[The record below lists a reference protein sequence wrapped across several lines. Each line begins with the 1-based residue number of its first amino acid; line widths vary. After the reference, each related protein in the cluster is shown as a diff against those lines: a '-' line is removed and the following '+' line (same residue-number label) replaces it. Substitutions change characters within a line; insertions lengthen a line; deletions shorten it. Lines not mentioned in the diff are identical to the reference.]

1 MAMSIGSTSSYAS
14 ALNQTTRPPR
24 LDPSKMAENLFSKL
38 DTQNKGYLD
47 TADFANALQ
56 GLSSKTSTSSTTTA
70 STSTSGTGLTASS
83 TNTSSSVSADQVLSA
98 LDTNG
103 DGKVTKD
110 EISSNLKKMAAE
122 LDSQF
127 NAMRMAQAGG
137 QAGGMPPPPPR
148 DSDRDGDNDAG
159 MSKDQLT
166 QVASTTT
173 DSKLAALT
181 SKMASNFDAADTNG
195 DGKVSR
201 TEAMAYDQKTQST
214 SSTASTS
221 KTTSTAATSTDSTTA
236 TDSSKSESETLVFKR
251 ILDLMKQY
259 RDQAT
264 AGVSI
269 AVAADTQNTR
279 TRLSALA

>member
-24 LDPSKMAENLFSKL
+24 LDPSKMAEKLFSQL

-70 STSTSGTGLTASS
+70 STSGTGLTASS

-110 EISSNLKKMAAE
+110 EMSSNLKKMAAE

-148 DSDRDGDNDAG
+148 ESDRDRDNDAG

-201 TEAMAYDQKTQST
+201 TEAMTYDQKTQST

>member
-70 STSTSGTGLTASS
+70 STSGTGLTASS

-110 EISSNLKKMAAE
+110 EMSSNLKKMAAE

-148 DSDRDGDNDAG
+148 ESDRDRDNDAG

-201 TEAMAYDQKTQST
+201 TEAMTYDQKTQST

-236 TDSSKSESETLVFKR
+236 TDSSKSETLVFKR

>member
-1 MAMSIGSTSSYAS
+1 
-14 ALNQTTRPPR
+14 
-24 LDPSKMAENLFSKL
+24 
-38 DTQNKGYLD
+38 
-47 TADFANALQ
+47 
-56 GLSSKTSTSSTTTA
+56 
-70 STSTSGTGLTASS
+70 
-83 TNTSSSVSADQVLSA
+83 
-98 LDTNG
+98 
-103 DGKVTKD
+103 
-110 EISSNLKKMAAE
+110 
-122 LDSQF
+122 
-127 NAMRMAQAGG
+127 
-137 QAGGMPPPPPR
+137 
-148 DSDRDGDNDAG
+148 

-201 TEAMAYDQKTQST
+201 TEAMTYDQKTQST

>member
-14 ALNQTTRPPR
+14 NINQMARPPR
-24 LDPSKMAENLFSKL
+24 LDPSKMAEKLFSQL

-70 STSTSGTGLTASS
+70 STSGTGLTASS

-110 EISSNLKKMAAE
+110 EMSSNLKKMAAE

-148 DSDRDGDNDAG
+148 ESDRDRDNDAG

>member
-24 LDPSKMAENLFSKL
+24 LDPSKMAEKLFSQL

-70 STSTSGTGLTASS
+70 STSGTGLTASS

-110 EISSNLKKMAAE
+110 EMSSNLKKMAAE

-148 DSDRDGDNDAG
+148 ESDRDRDNDAG

-279 TRLSALA
+279 TSLSALA

>member
-70 STSTSGTGLTASS
+70 STSGTGLTASS

-110 EISSNLKKMAAE
+110 EMSSNLKKMAAE

-201 TEAMAYDQKTQST
+201 TEAMTYDQKTQST

>member
-70 STSTSGTGLTASS
+70 STSGTGLTASS
-83 TNTSSSVSADQVLSA
+83 TNTNTSVSADQVLSA

-110 EISSNLKKMAAE
+110 EMSSNLKKMAAE

-201 TEAMAYDQKTQST
+201 TEAMTYDQKTQST

-236 TDSSKSESETLVFKR
+236 TDSSKSETLVFKR

>member
-70 STSTSGTGLTASS
+70 STSGTGLTASS

-110 EISSNLKKMAAE
+110 EMSSNLKKMAAE

>member
-24 LDPSKMAENLFSKL
+24 LDPSKMAEKLFSQL

-70 STSTSGTGLTASS
+70 STSGTGLTASS

-110 EISSNLKKMAAE
+110 EMSSNLKKMAAE

-148 DSDRDGDNDAG
+148 ESDRDRDNDAG

>member
-24 LDPSKMAENLFSKL
+24 LDPSKMAEKLFSQL

-70 STSTSGTGLTASS
+70 STSGTGLTASS
-83 TNTSSSVSADQVLSA
+83 TNTNTSVSADQVLSA

-110 EISSNLKKMAAE
+110 EMSSNLKKMAAE

-201 TEAMAYDQKTQST
+201 TEAMTYDQKTQST

>member
-24 LDPSKMAENLFSKL
+24 LDPSKMAEKLFSQL

-70 STSTSGTGLTASS
+70 STSGTGLTASS

-110 EISSNLKKMAAE
+110 EMSSNLKKMAAE

-201 TEAMAYDQKTQST
+201 TEAMTYDQKTQST

>member
-110 EISSNLKKMAAE
+110 EMSSNLKKMAAE

-148 DSDRDGDNDAG
+148 ESDRDRDNDAG

-236 TDSSKSESETLVFKR
+236 TDSSKSETLVFKR

-279 TRLSALA
+279 TSLSALA

>member
-14 ALNQTTRPPR
+14 NINQMARPPR

-70 STSTSGTGLTASS
+70 STSGTGLTASS

-110 EISSNLKKMAAE
+110 EMSSNLKKMAAE

-201 TEAMAYDQKTQST
+201 TEAMTYDQKTQST

>member
-24 LDPSKMAENLFSKL
+24 LDPSKMAEKLFSQL

-70 STSTSGTGLTASS
+70 STSGTGLTASS

-110 EISSNLKKMAAE
+110 EMSSNLKKMAAE

>member
-70 STSTSGTGLTASS
+70 STSGTGLTASS
-83 TNTSSSVSADQVLSA
+83 TNTSTSVSADQVLSA

-110 EISSNLKKMAAE
+110 EMSSNLKKMAAE

-201 TEAMAYDQKTQST
+201 TEAMTYDQKTQST

>member
-70 STSTSGTGLTASS
+70 STSGTGLTASS
-83 TNTSSSVSADQVLSA
+83 TNTNTSVSADQVLSA

-110 EISSNLKKMAAE
+110 EMSSNLKKMAAE

-201 TEAMAYDQKTQST
+201 TEAMTYDQKTQST

-264 AGVSI
+264 AGVST

>member
-70 STSTSGTGLTASS
+70 STSGTGLTASS
-83 TNTSSSVSADQVLSA
+83 TTNTSSSVSADQVLSA

-110 EISSNLKKMAAE
+110 EMSSNLKKMAAE

-148 DSDRDGDNDAG
+148 ESDRDGDNDAG

-201 TEAMAYDQKTQST
+201 TEAMTYDQKTQST

>member
-70 STSTSGTGLTASS
+70 STSGTGLTASS

-110 EISSNLKKMAAE
+110 EMSSNLKKMAAE

-148 DSDRDGDNDAG
+148 ESDRDRDNDAG

-201 TEAMAYDQKTQST
+201 TEAMTYDQKTQST

-264 AGVSI
+264 AGVST

>member
-14 ALNQTTRPPR
+14 NINQMARPPR
-24 LDPSKMAENLFSKL
+24 LDPSKMAEKLFSQL

-70 STSTSGTGLTASS
+70 STSGTGLTASS
-83 TNTSSSVSADQVLSA
+83 TNTNTSVSADQVLSA

-110 EISSNLKKMAAE
+110 EMSSNLKKMAAE

-148 DSDRDGDNDAG
+148 ESDRDRDNDAG

-201 TEAMAYDQKTQST
+201 TEAMTYDQKTQST

>member
-24 LDPSKMAENLFSKL
+24 LDPSKMAEKLFSQL

-70 STSTSGTGLTASS
+70 STSGTGLTASS

-110 EISSNLKKMAAE
+110 EMSSNLKKMAAE

-148 DSDRDGDNDAG
+148 ESDRDGDNDAG

-201 TEAMAYDQKTQST
+201 TEAMTYDQKTQST

>member
-70 STSTSGTGLTASS
+70 STSGTGLTASS

-110 EISSNLKKMAAE
+110 EMSSNLKKMAAE

-148 DSDRDGDNDAG
+148 ESDRDGDNDAG

-201 TEAMAYDQKTQST
+201 TEAMTYDQKTQST

-264 AGVSI
+264 AGVST

>member
-70 STSTSGTGLTASS
+70 STSGTGLTASS
-83 TNTSSSVSADQVLSA
+83 TNTNTSVSADQVLSA

-110 EISSNLKKMAAE
+110 EMSSNLKKMAAE

-148 DSDRDGDNDAG
+148 ESDRDRDNDAG

-201 TEAMAYDQKTQST
+201 TEAMTYDQKTQST

-236 TDSSKSESETLVFKR
+236 TDSSKSETLVFKR

-264 AGVSI
+264 AGVST

>member
-70 STSTSGTGLTASS
+70 STSGTGLTASS

-110 EISSNLKKMAAE
+110 EMSSNLKKMAAE

-148 DSDRDGDNDAG
+148 ESDRDGDNDAG

-201 TEAMAYDQKTQST
+201 TEAMTYDQKTQST

>member
-70 STSTSGTGLTASS
+70 STSGTGLTASS
-83 TNTSSSVSADQVLSA
+83 TNTNTSVSADQVLSA

-110 EISSNLKKMAAE
+110 EMSSNLKKMAAE

-201 TEAMAYDQKTQST
+201 TEAMTYDQKTQST

>member
-70 STSTSGTGLTASS
+70 STSGTGLTASS

-110 EISSNLKKMAAE
+110 EMSSNLKKMAAE

-201 TEAMAYDQKTQST
+201 TEAMTYDQKTQST

-236 TDSSKSESETLVFKR
+236 TDSSKSETLVFKR

-264 AGVSI
+264 AGVST

>member
-14 ALNQTTRPPR
+14 NINQMARPPR
-24 LDPSKMAENLFSKL
+24 LDPSKMAEKLFSQL

-70 STSTSGTGLTASS
+70 STSGTGLTASS

-110 EISSNLKKMAAE
+110 EMSSNLKKMAAE

-148 DSDRDGDNDAG
+148 ESDRDRDNDAG

-201 TEAMAYDQKTQST
+201 TEAMTYDQKTQST

>member
-70 STSTSGTGLTASS
+70 STSGTGLTASS
-83 TNTSSSVSADQVLSA
+83 TNTNTSVSADQVLSA

-110 EISSNLKKMAAE
+110 EMSSNLKKMAAE

>member
-38 DTQNKGYLD
+38 DTQKKGYLD

-83 TNTSSSVSADQVLSA
+83 TNTNTSVSADQVLSA

-110 EISSNLKKMAAE
+110 EMSSNLKKMAAE

-201 TEAMAYDQKTQST
+201 TEAMTYDQKTQST

-236 TDSSKSESETLVFKR
+236 TDSSKSETLVFKR

>member
-70 STSTSGTGLTASS
+70 STSGTGLTASS
-83 TNTSSSVSADQVLSA
+83 TNTSSSFSADQVLSA

-110 EISSNLKKMAAE
+110 EMSSNLKKMAAE

-201 TEAMAYDQKTQST
+201 TEAMTYDQKTQST

>member
-70 STSTSGTGLTASS
+70 STSGTGLTASS
-83 TNTSSSVSADQVLSA
+83 TTNTSSSVSADQVLSA

-110 EISSNLKKMAAE
+110 EMSSNLKKMAAE

-148 DSDRDGDNDAG
+148 ESDRDGDNDAG

>member
-1 MAMSIGSTSSYAS
+1 M
-14 ALNQTTRPPR
+14 
-24 LDPSKMAENLFSKL
+24 
-38 DTQNKGYLD
+38 
-47 TADFANALQ
+47 
-56 GLSSKTSTSSTTTA
+56 
-70 STSTSGTGLTASS
+70 
-83 TNTSSSVSADQVLSA
+83 
-98 LDTNG
+98 
-103 DGKVTKD
+103 
-110 EISSNLKKMAAE
+110 SSNLKKMAAE

-201 TEAMAYDQKTQST
+201 TEAMTYDQKTQST

-236 TDSSKSESETLVFKR
+236 TDSSKSETLVFKR

-264 AGVSI
+264 AGVST

>member
-1 MAMSIGSTSSYAS
+1 M
-14 ALNQTTRPPR
+14 
-24 LDPSKMAENLFSKL
+24 
-38 DTQNKGYLD
+38 
-47 TADFANALQ
+47 
-56 GLSSKTSTSSTTTA
+56 
-70 STSTSGTGLTASS
+70 
-83 TNTSSSVSADQVLSA
+83 
-98 LDTNG
+98 
-103 DGKVTKD
+103 
-110 EISSNLKKMAAE
+110 SSNLKKMAAE

-148 DSDRDGDNDAG
+148 ESDRDRDNDAG

-201 TEAMAYDQKTQST
+201 TEAMTYDQKTQST

>member
-70 STSTSGTGLTASS
+70 STSGTGLTASS

-110 EISSNLKKMAAE
+110 EMSSNLKKMAAE

-148 DSDRDGDNDAG
+148 ESDRDRDNDAG

-201 TEAMAYDQKTQST
+201 TEAMTYDQKTQST

>member
-110 EISSNLKKMAAE
+110 EMSSNLKKMAAE

-148 DSDRDGDNDAG
+148 ESDRDRDNDAG

-201 TEAMAYDQKTQST
+201 TEAMTYDQKTQST

-236 TDSSKSESETLVFKR
+236 TDSSKSETLVFKR

>member
-70 STSTSGTGLTASS
+70 STSGTGLTASS
-83 TNTSSSVSADQVLSA
+83 TNTNTSVSADQVLSA

-110 EISSNLKKMAAE
+110 EMSSNLKKMAAE

-148 DSDRDGDNDAG
+148 ESDRDGDNDAG

-201 TEAMAYDQKTQST
+201 TEAMTYDQKTQST

>member
-110 EISSNLKKMAAE
+110 EMSSNLKKMAAE

-148 DSDRDGDNDAG
+148 ESDRDRDNDAG

-201 TEAMAYDQKTQST
+201 TEAMTYDQKTQST

-221 KTTSTAATSTDSTTA
+221 KTTSTADSTTA

>member
-70 STSTSGTGLTASS
+70 STSGTGLTASS
-83 TNTSSSVSADQVLSA
+83 TNTNTSVSADQVLSA

-110 EISSNLKKMAAE
+110 EMSSNLKKMAAE

-148 DSDRDGDNDAG
+148 ESDRDRDNDAG

-201 TEAMAYDQKTQST
+201 TEAMTYDQKTQST

-279 TRLSALA
+279 TSLSALA

>member
-14 ALNQTTRPPR
+14 NINQMARPPR
-24 LDPSKMAENLFSKL
+24 LDPSKMAEKLFSQL

-70 STSTSGTGLTASS
+70 STSGTGLTASS

-110 EISSNLKKMAAE
+110 EMSSNLKKMAAE

-201 TEAMAYDQKTQST
+201 TEAMTYDQKTQST

-236 TDSSKSESETLVFKR
+236 TDSSKSETLVFKR

>member
-70 STSTSGTGLTASS
+70 STSTSGTGLTASN
-83 TNTSSSVSADQVLSA
+83 TNTNTSVSADQVLSA

-110 EISSNLKKMAAE
+110 EMSSNLKKMAAE

-148 DSDRDGDNDAG
+148 ESDRDRDNDAG

-201 TEAMAYDQKTQST
+201 TEAMTYDQKTQST

-236 TDSSKSESETLVFKR
+236 TDSSKSETLVFKR

>member
-110 EISSNLKKMAAE
+110 EMSSNLKKMAAE

-201 TEAMAYDQKTQST
+201 TEAMTYDQKTQST

-236 TDSSKSESETLVFKR
+236 TDSSKSETLVFKR